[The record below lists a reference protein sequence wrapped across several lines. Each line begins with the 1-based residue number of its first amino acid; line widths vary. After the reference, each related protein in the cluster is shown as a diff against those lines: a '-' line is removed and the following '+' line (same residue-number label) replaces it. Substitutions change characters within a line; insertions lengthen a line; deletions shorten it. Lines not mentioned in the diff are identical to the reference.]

1 MRGHSIL
8 IASWALAV
16 SIILNGRQ
24 LCSGCFLEEKHA
36 LLDFKASLN
45 VTTNAHL
52 ILSSWTGKEGD
63 GANADCCTWERVKCS
78 NITGRI
84 VELHLS
90 YLQESMLDYWYVNI
104 NISTFI
110 PLKDLRTLDLSNN
123 GFQGDVTGCRNWAK
137 LQNLESLYLGNWNNF
152 NNNIIPCITAITEL
166 KRLSLRHLGLEGSFP
181 IEDFKRLEKLEF
193 LDLSY
198 NQFSGSM
205 SFKELKLEN
214 LKVLNL
220 EYTKFNKLSDIE
232 ALTSLKALSLNG
244 IGINDSSVLQG
255 ICSLKNLDELHLS
268 DNNFYGPVPMCFR
281 NLTSLRVLDL
291 SNNILSGN
299 IPAALITPLVHLE
312 YLSLSGNLF
321 GGSFSF
327 NSLGNHS
334 KLQGFELGPLNNDS
348 HVDTEDLALPP
359 PFQLK
364 ALYLSGC
371 NLNNQTRQIP
381 SFLLYQKEMQILDLS
396 SNKLVGEIPTWLL
409 QNNTNFEVL
418 VLKDNSFT
426 GPFLVDDSL
435 GINLSQLDISNN
447 DVSGKVPQNIGLSFP
462 FLEWL
467 NLSGNSFEANI
478 PQSLGNLT
486 WADSIDLS
494 HNKFSGEVPSQIGT
508 GCLGLRILVLS
519 YNNLHGNFPSGSTNL
534 TSLEFLHLDN
544 NHFIGSISHGLS
556 RSPSLYWLD
565 ISNNS
570 FQGKI
575 PSWIGN
581 FSYLKGL
588 DMSANLLE
596 GSLPDAICKL
606 SHLEF
611 LDLSKNQL
619 IGPLPACSELTSLKF
634 IHLHHNM
641 ISGPISNMLS
651 GSFNLMTLDLGY
663 NKLSG
668 GIPRYIGKLKELR
681 VLLLGGNELLGH
693 IPLHLCQLQNV
704 TIMDLSQNKF
714 SGPLPTCFNNISFGR
729 GQFSTDAF
737 FAYDQP
743 FSSDYAINLPFLAME
758 IYSSEYSITF
768 SEQEKV
774 IFITK
779 SRSEHYAGNILNFMS
794 GLDLSCNQLIGAI
807 PPEFGDLRH
816 IRALNLSHNY
826 LQGSIPS
833 RLSMLNQIE
842 SLDLSYND
850 LSGEIPSEL
859 ASLTTLSIF
868 NVSFNNLS
876 GRVPDTWQFANFDES
891 NYRGNPGLCGPLLK
905 RSCNPFA
912 PHPENVGD
920 QDIEVD
926 GAIDVAAFTWS
937 FFASYMVIVISLV
950 VILCVSPYYRRAWFF
965 YIDYWILSRFYEYC
979 RSRSSEKKQTWKVFN
994 WNMRRR

>member
-8 IASWALAV
+8 IASWAVVV
-16 SIILNGRQ
+16 SIILNGGL

-63 GANADCCTWERVKCS
+63 GANADCCTWEGVKCS

-84 VELHLS
+84 VEADLS
-90 YLQESMLDYWYVNI
+90 FLRENMDEDWYV

-123 GFQGDVTGCRNWAK
+123 YFNSEVTGCRNWAK
-137 LQNLESLYLGNWNNF
+137 LQNLKSLYLDWNNF
-152 NNNIIPCITAITEL
+152 NNSIIPCISAITEL
-166 KRLSLRHLGLEGSFP
+166 KRLSLSNLNLEGSFP
-181 IEDFKRLEKLEF
+181 IEEFKRLEKLEF
-193 LDLSY
+193 LDLSG
-198 NQFSGSM
+198 NQLSGSL

-214 LKVLNL
+214 LKVLKL
-220 EYTKFNKLSDIE
+220 EYTNFNKLSDVE
-232 ALTSLKALSLNG
+232 ALTSLKALSLYD

-255 ICSLKNLDELHLS
+255 ICSLKNLHELDLS
-268 DNNFYGPVPMCFR
+268 RNNFYGPVPMCFR
-281 NLTSLRVLDL
+281 NLTSLRLLDL

-321 GGSFSF
+321 G
-327 NSLGNHS
+327 
-334 KLQGFELGPLNNDS
+334 D
-348 HVDTEDLALPP
+348 
-359 PFQLK
+359 
-364 ALYLSGC
+364 
-371 NLNNQTRQIP
+371 
-381 SFLLYQKEMQILDLS
+381 
-396 SNKLVGEIPTWLL
+396 
-409 QNNTNFEVL
+409 
-418 VLKDNSFT
+418 
-426 GPFLVDDSL
+426 
-435 GINLSQLDISNN
+435 
-447 DVSGKVPQNIGLSFP
+447 
-462 FLEWL
+462 
-467 NLSGNSFEANI
+467 
-478 PQSLGNLT
+478 
-486 WADSIDLS
+486 
-494 HNKFSGEVPSQIGT
+494 
-508 GCLGLRILVLS
+508 
-519 YNNLHGNFPSGSTNL
+519 
-534 TSLEFLHLDN
+534 
-544 NHFIGSISHGLS
+544 
-556 RSPSLYWLD
+556 
-565 ISNNS
+565 
-570 FQGKI
+570 
-575 PSWIGN
+575 
-581 FSYLKGL
+581 
-588 DMSANLLE
+588 
-596 GSLPDAICKL
+596 
-606 SHLEF
+606 LEF

-714 SGPLPTCFNNISFGR
+714 SGPLPTCFNKISFGS
-729 GQFSTDAF
+729 GQFSKDAF
-737 FAYDQP
+737 FTNDPSFRESERFPGYP
-743 FSSDYAINLPFLAME
+743 RSHFLAMK
-758 IYSSEYSITF
+758 IRWSEYYITF
-768 SEQEKV
+768 SDQENV
-774 IFITK
+774 IFTTK
-779 SRSEHYAGNILNFMS
+779 RRSERYAGNILNFMS

-833 RLSMLNQIE
+833 RLSMLNLVE
-842 SLDLSYND
+842 SLDLSYNNF
-850 LSGEIPSEL
+850 SGEIPSEL
-859 ASLTTLSIF
+859 ASLNFLSIF
-868 NVSFNNLS
+868 NVSYNNLS
-876 GRVPDTWQFANFDES
+876 GRVPDTGEFATFDDS

-926 GAIDVAAFTWS
+926 GAIDVAAFYWS
-937 FFASYMVIVISLV
+937 FFASYMVIVISFV
-950 VILCVSPYYRRAWFF
+950 VILCVSPYYRRAWSF

-979 RSRSSEKKQTWKVFN
+979 GSRSSEKKQTWKVFN

>member
-8 IASWALAV
+8 IASWALVV
-16 SIILNGRQ
+16 SIILNGGL

-63 GANADCCTWERVKCS
+63 GANADCCTWERVRCS

-90 YLQESMLDYWYVNI
+90 NLQENMYEDWYVNI

-110 PLKDLRTLDLSNN
+110 PLKDLRTLDLRGNYFNSE
-123 GFQGDVTGCRNWAK
+123 VT
-137 LQNLESLYLGNWNNF
+137 
-152 NNNIIPCITAITEL
+152 
-166 KRLSLRHLGLEGSFP
+166 
-181 IEDFKRLEKLEF
+181 
-193 LDLSY
+193 
-198 NQFSGSM
+198 
-205 SFKELKLEN
+205 
-214 LKVLNL
+214 
-220 EYTKFNKLSDIE
+220 
-232 ALTSLKALSLNG
+232 
-244 IGINDSSVLQG
+244 G
-255 ICSLKNLDELHLS
+255 ICSLKNLHELDVSH
-268 DNNFYGPVPMCFR
+268 NNFYGPIPMCFR
-281 NLTSLRVLDL
+281 NLTSLRHLDL

-334 KLQGFELGPLNNDS
+334 KLQGFKLGPLNNDS

-364 ALYLSGC
+364 GLYLSGC
-371 NLNNQTRQIP
+371 NLNNRTRKIP
-381 SFLLYQKEMQILDLS
+381 SFLLYQKEMRILDLS
-396 SNKLVGEIPTWLL
+396 SNKLVGQIPTWLL
-409 QNNTNFEVL
+409 QNNTNLEVL

-435 GINLSQLDISNN
+435 GINLIQLDISNN

-462 FLEWL
+462 ALRWL
-467 NLSGNSFEANI
+467 SLSGNSLEANI

-486 WADSIDLS
+486 MAETIDLS
-494 HNKFSGEVPSQIGT
+494 HNMFSGEVPSQIGT
-508 GCLGLRILVLS
+508 GCLRLRILVLS

-534 TSLEFLHLDN
+534 TSLETLHLDN

-556 RSPSLYWLD
+556 RSPSLSWLD

-581 FSYLKGL
+581 FSYLKAL

-596 GSLPDAICKL
+596 
-606 SHLEF
+606 
-611 LDLSKNQL
+611 DLSKNQL

-634 IHLHHNM
+634 LHLHHNM

-651 GSFNLMTLDLGY
+651 GSFNLTTLDLGY

-668 GIPRYIGKLKELR
+668 GVPRYIGKLKELR
-681 VLLLGGNELLGH
+681 FLLLGGNELLGH

-714 SGPLPTCFNNISFGR
+714 SGPLPTCFNNISFGS

-737 FAYDQP
+737 FKYDQTFAFP
-743 FSSDYAINLPFLAME
+743 IYFPVLAN
-758 IYSSEYSITF
+758 SEYSLTF
-768 SEQEKV
+768 SEQEIV
-774 IFITK
+774 IFTTK

-833 RLSMLNQIE
+833 RLSMLNLVE
-842 SLDLSYND
+842 SLDLSYNNF
-850 LSGEIPSEL
+850 SGEIPSEL
-859 ASLTTLSIF
+859 ASLNFLSIF
-868 NVSFNNLS
+868 NVSYNNLS
-876 GRVPDTWQFANFDES
+876 GRVPDTGEFANFDDR

-926 GAIDVAAFTWS
+926 GAIDVAAFAWS

-950 VILCVSPYYRRAWFF
+950 VILCVSPYYRRAWSF
-965 YIDYWILSRFYEYC
+965 YIDYWILSRFYEYY

>member
-1 MRGHSIL
+1 M
-8 IASWALAV
+8 
-16 SIILNGRQ
+16 
-24 LCSGCFLEEKHA
+24 
-36 LLDFKASLN
+36 
-45 VTTNAHL
+45 
-52 ILSSWTGKEGD
+52 
-63 GANADCCTWERVKCS
+63 
-78 NITGRI
+78 
-84 VELHLS
+84 
-90 YLQESMLDYWYVNI
+90 
-104 NISTFI
+104 
-110 PLKDLRTLDLSNN
+110 
-123 GFQGDVTGCRNWAK
+123 
-137 LQNLESLYLGNWNNF
+137 
-152 NNNIIPCITAITEL
+152 
-166 KRLSLRHLGLEGSFP
+166 GLEGSFP

-193 LDLSY
+193 LDLAGNRFSGSMSFKEFKRPEKLEFLDLSG

-214 LKVLNL
+214 LKGLNL
-220 EYTKFNKLSDIE
+220 GYTKFNKLSDIE

-244 IGINDSSVLQG
+244 IGINDSSVVQG
-255 ICSLKNLDELHLS
+255 ICSLKNLDELQLS
-268 DNNFYGPVPMCFR
+268 DNKFYGPVPMCFR

-291 SNNILSGN
+291 SKNILSGN

-364 ALYLSGC
+364 DLYLSGC
-371 NLNNQTRQIP
+371 NLNNQTQKIP

-396 SNKLVGEIPTWLL
+396 SNKLVGQIPTWLL
-409 QNNTNFEVL
+409 QNNTNLEVL

-435 GINLSQLDISNN
+435 GTNLIQLDISNN

-462 FLEWL
+462 FLRWL

-478 PQSLGNLT
+478 PHSLGNLT
-486 WADSIDLS
+486 MARSIDLS

-508 GCLGLRILVLS
+508 GCLALRILVLS

-534 TSLEFLHLDN
+534 TSLQILHLDN
-544 NHFIGSISHGLS
+544 NRFNGSISHGLS
-556 RSPSLYWLD
+556 RSPSLSLLD

-581 FSYLKGL
+581 FSSLKAL

-619 IGPLPACSELTSLKF
+619 IGPLPACSELTSLMF

-651 GSFNLMTLDLGY
+651 GSFNLTTLDLGY

-693 IPLHLCQLQNV
+693 IPLHLCQLQKV

-743 FSSDYAINLPFLAME
+743 FGIKFVANLPFLAME
-758 IYSSEYSITF
+758 IFSSEYSIAF

-774 IFITK
+774 IFTTK

-807 PPEFGDLRH
+807 PPKFGDLRH

-876 GRVPDTWQFANFDES
+876 GRVPDTWQFASFDES

-926 GAIDVAAFTWS
+926 GAIDVAAFAWS

-950 VILCVSPYYRRAWFF
+950 VILCVSPYYRRAWSF

-979 RSRSSEKKQTWKVFN
+979 RSRSLEKKQTWKVFN
-994 WNMRRR
+994 WNVRRR

>member
-1 MRGHSIL
+1 MG
-8 IASWALAV
+8 
-16 SIILNGRQ
+16 
-24 LCSGCFLEEKHA
+24 
-36 LLDFKASLN
+36 LD
-45 VTTNAHL
+45 
-52 ILSSWTGKEGD
+52 E
-63 GANADCCTWERVKCS
+63 
-78 NITGRI
+78 
-84 VELHLS
+84 
-90 YLQESMLDYWYVNI
+90 
-104 NISTFI
+104 
-110 PLKDLRTLDLSNN
+110 
-123 GFQGDVTGCRNWAK
+123 
-137 LQNLESLYLGNWNNF
+137 
-152 NNNIIPCITAITEL
+152 
-166 KRLSLRHLGLEGSFP
+166 
-181 IEDFKRLEKLEF
+181 FKRLEKLEF
-193 LDLSY
+193 LDLSG
-198 NQFSGSM
+198 NQLSGSL

-220 EYTKFNKLSDIE
+220 EYTNFNKLSDVE
-232 ALTSLKALSLNG
+232 ALTSLKALSLND

-255 ICSLKNLDELHLS
+255 ICSLKNLHELDLS
-268 DNNFYGPVPMCFR
+268 RNNFYGPVPMCFR
-281 NLTSLRVLDL
+281 NLTSLRLLDL

-327 NSLGNHS
+327 SSLGNHS
-334 KLQGFELGPLNNDS
+334 KLQGFKLGPLNNDS

-371 NLNNQTRQIP
+371 NLNNQTRKIP
-381 SFLLYQKEMQILDLS
+381 SFLLYQKEMQNLDLS
-396 SNKLVGEIPTWLL
+396 SNKLVGQIPTWLL
-409 QNNTNFEVL
+409 QNNTNLEVL

-435 GINLSQLDISNN
+435 GKYLRQLDISNN
-447 DVSGKVPQNIGLSFP
+447 DVSGKVPQNIGLSFSS
-462 FLEWL
+462 LQWL

-486 WADSIDLS
+486 WAESIDLS
-494 HNKFSGEVPSQIGT
+494 HNTFSGEV
-508 GCLGLRILVLS
+508 
-519 YNNLHGNFPSGSTNL
+519 L
-534 TSLEFLHLDN
+534 T
-544 NHFIGSISHGLS
+544 
-556 RSPSLYWLD
+556 Y
-565 ISNNS
+565 
-570 FQGKI
+570 
-575 PSWIGN
+575 
-581 FSYLKGL
+581 
-588 DMSANLLE
+588 
-596 GSLPDAICKL
+596 AICKL
-606 SHLEF
+606 SDLEF

-668 GIPRYIGKLKELR
+668 GIPPLKTCCGTNQLI
-681 VLLLGGNELLGH
+681 LPIAGNLG
-693 IPLHLCQLQNV
+693 
-704 TIMDLSQNKF
+704 
-714 SGPLPTCFNNISFGR
+714 
-729 GQFSTDAF
+729 F
-737 FAYDQP
+737 FE
-743 FSSDYAINLPFLAME
+743 SDYSSCSQINREPLAEMVGAEQDPQCRHVNHFSEAHGNRPVKIIPTQVKFME
-758 IYSSEYSITF
+758 ILQTANSCPKTKFIVRFSYSN
-768 SEQEKV
+768 KNV
-774 IFITK
+774 IFTTK
-779 SRSEHYAGNILNFMS
+779 SRSERYAGNILNFMS

-833 RLSMLNQIE
+833 RLSMLNLVE
-842 SLDLSYND
+842 SLDLSYNNF
-850 LSGEIPSEL
+850 SGEIPSEL
-859 ASLTTLSIF
+859 ASLNFLSIF
-868 NVSFNNLS
+868 NVSYNNLS
-876 GRVPDTWQFANFDES
+876 GRVPDTGEFATFDDS

-926 GAIDVAAFTWS
+926 GAIDVAAFYWS
-937 FFASYMVIVISLV
+937 FFASYMVIVISFV
-950 VILCVSPYYRRAWFF
+950 VILCVSPYYRRAWSF

-979 RSRSSEKKQTWKVFN
+979 GSRSSEKKQTWKVFN

>member
-24 LCSGCFLEEKHA
+24 LCSGCFSEEKHA

-63 GANADCCTWERVKCS
+63 GANDDCCTWERVKCS

-84 VELHLS
+84 VELHLRN
-90 YLQESMLDYWYVNI
+90 LLDEDWYVNI

-110 PLKDLRTLDLSNN
+110 PLKDLRALDLSGNDFN
-123 GFQGDVTGCRNWAK
+123 SEVT
-137 LQNLESLYLGNWNNF
+137 
-152 NNNIIPCITAITEL
+152 
-166 KRLSLRHLGLEGSFP
+166 
-181 IEDFKRLEKLEF
+181 
-193 LDLSY
+193 
-198 NQFSGSM
+198 
-205 SFKELKLEN
+205 ELKLEN

-220 EYTKFNKLSDIE
+220 ENTNVNKLSGIE
-232 ALTSLKALSLNG
+232 ALTSLKTLSLRR

-255 ICSLKNLDELHLS
+255 ICSLKNLNELDLS
-268 DNNFYGPVPMCFR
+268 RNNFYGPIPMCFR

-291 SNNILSGN
+291 SNNILIGN

-334 KLQGFELGPLNNDS
+334 KLQWFELGPLNNDS

-364 ALYLSGC
+364 VLYLSGC
-371 NLNNQTRQIP
+371 NLNNQTRKIP

-396 SNKLVGEIPTWLL
+396 SNKLAGQIPTWLL

-435 GINLSQLDISNN
+435 EIGLRRLDISNN

-462 FLEWL
+462 YLWYL
-467 NLSGNSFEANI
+467 NLSRNSLEANI

-486 WADSIDLS
+486 EALSIDLS
-494 HNKFSGEVPSQIGT
+494 HNKFSGEVPGQIGT
-508 GCLGLRILVLS
+508 GCLALYMLVLS

-534 TSLEFLHLDN
+534 TSLAFLHLDN

-714 SGPLPTCFNNISFGR
+714 SGPLPTCFNNISFGS

-737 FAYDQP
+737 FKYDQP
-743 FSSDYAINLPFLAME
+743 FAFPINLPFLAN
-758 IYSSEYSITF
+758 SEYS
-768 SEQEKV
+768 
-774 IFITK
+774 
-779 SRSEHYAGNILNFMS
+779 
-794 GLDLSCNQLIGAI
+794 
-807 PPEFGDLRH
+807 
-816 IRALNLSHNY
+816 
-826 LQGSIPS
+826 
-833 RLSMLNQIE
+833 
-842 SLDLSYND
+842 
-850 LSGEIPSEL
+850 
-859 ASLTTLSIF
+859 
-868 NVSFNNLS
+868 
-876 GRVPDTWQFANFDES
+876 
-891 NYRGNPGLCGPLLK
+891 
-905 RSCNPFA
+905 
-912 PHPENVGD
+912 
-920 QDIEVD
+920 
-926 GAIDVAAFTWS
+926 
-937 FFASYMVIVISLV
+937 
-950 VILCVSPYYRRAWFF
+950 
-965 YIDYWILSRFYEYC
+965 
-979 RSRSSEKKQTWKVFN
+979 
-994 WNMRRR
+994 

>member
-1 MRGHSIL
+1 MIQ
-8 IASWALAV
+8 
-16 SIILNGRQ
+16 N
-24 LCSGCFLEEKHA
+24 HA
-36 LLDFKASLN
+36 
-45 VTTNAHL
+45 
-52 ILSSWTGKEGD
+52 
-63 GANADCCTWERVKCS
+63 
-78 NITGRI
+78 
-84 VELHLS
+84 
-90 YLQESMLDYWYVNI
+90 
-104 NISTFI
+104 
-110 PLKDLRTLDLSNN
+110 
-123 GFQGDVTGCRNWAK
+123 GCRNWAK
-137 LQNLESLYLGNWNNF
+137 LQNLESLYLDDNSF
-152 NNNIIPCITAITEL
+152 NNSIIPCITAITEL
-166 KRLSLRHLGLEGSFP
+166 KRLSLRDLDLEGSFP

-193 LDLSY
+193 LDLGD

-232 ALTSLKALSLNG
+232 ALTSLKALSLRR

-291 SNNILSGN
+291 SYNHLSGN

-321 GGSFSF
+321 GGFFSF
-327 NSLGNHS
+327 NSLANHS
-334 KLQGFELGPLNNDS
+334 KLQVFELVPQSNDL

-364 ALYLSGC
+364 GLYLSGC
-371 NLNNQTRQIP
+371 NLNNRTRKIP
-381 SFLLYQKEMQILDLS
+381 SFLLYQKEMQNLDLS
-396 SNKLVGEIPTWLL
+396 SNKLVGQIPTWLL

-418 VLKDNSFT
+418 VLNDNSFT

-435 GINLSQLDISNN
+435 RINLLRLDISDN
-447 DVSGKVPQNIGLSFP
+447 DVSGKVPRNIGLSFP
-462 FLEWL
+462 SLWYL

-486 WADSIDLS
+486 WAISIDLS
-494 HNKFSGEVPSQIGT
+494 HNKFSGEVPGQIGT
-508 GCLGLRILVLS
+508 GCLALTILVLS

-534 TSLEFLHLDN
+534 TSLEFLQLDN
-544 NHFIGSISHGLS
+544 NRFNGSISHGLS
-556 RSPSLYWLD
+556 RSPSLSWLD

-581 FSYLKGL
+581 FSYLDAL

-714 SGPLPTCFNNISFGR
+714 SGPLPTCFNKISFGS
-729 GQFSTDAF
+729 GQFSKDAF
-737 FAYDQP
+737 FTYEPYGEGESYLEYPGSHFLDMWI
-743 FSSDYAINLPFLAME
+743 SWSD
-758 IYSSEYSITF
+758 YSITS

-794 GLDLSCNQLIGAI
+794 GLDLSCNQLIGAV

-833 RLSMLNQIE
+833 RLSMLNLVE
-842 SLDLSYND
+842 SLDLSYNNF
-850 LSGEIPSEL
+850 SGEIPSEL
-859 ASLTTLSIF
+859 ASLNFLSIF
-868 NVSFNNLS
+868 NVSYNNLS
-876 GRVPDTWQFANFDES
+876 GRVPDTGEFANFDDS

-905 RSCNPFA
+905 KSCNPFA

-926 GAIDVAAFTWS
+926 GAIDVAAFAWS

-950 VILCVSPYYRRAWFF
+950 VILCVSPYYRRAWSF
-965 YIDYWILSRFYEYC
+965 YIDYWILSRFHEYC

>member
-1 MRGHSIL
+1 M
-8 IASWALAV
+8 
-16 SIILNGRQ
+16 
-24 LCSGCFLEEKHA
+24 
-36 LLDFKASLN
+36 
-45 VTTNAHL
+45 
-52 ILSSWTGKEGD
+52 
-63 GANADCCTWERVKCS
+63 
-78 NITGRI
+78 
-84 VELHLS
+84 
-90 YLQESMLDYWYVNI
+90 
-104 NISTFI
+104 
-110 PLKDLRTLDLSNN
+110 
-123 GFQGDVTGCRNWAK
+123 
-137 LQNLESLYLGNWNNF
+137 
-152 NNNIIPCITAITEL
+152 
-166 KRLSLRHLGLEGSFP
+166 GL
-181 IEDFKRLEKLEF
+181 EDFKRLEKLEF
-193 LDLSY
+193 LDLSG
-198 NQFSGSM
+198 NQFSGSL

-214 LKVLNL
+214 LKGLNL
-220 EYTKFNKLSDIE
+220 GYTKFNKLSDIE

-244 IGINDSSVLQG
+244 IGINDSSVVQG
-255 ICSLKNLDELHLS
+255 ICSLKNLDELQLS
-268 DNNFYGPVPMCFR
+268 DNKFYGPVPMCFR

-291 SNNILSGN
+291 SKNILSGN

-364 ALYLSGC
+364 DLYLSGC
-371 NLNNQTRQIP
+371 NLNNQTRTIP

-396 SNKLVGEIPTWLL
+396 SNKLVGQIPTWLL

-426 GPFLVDDSL
+426 GPFLVDDSRE
-435 GINLSQLDISNN
+435 IKLSRLDISNN
-447 DVSGKVPQNIGLSFP
+447 DV
-462 FLEWL
+462 
-467 NLSGNSFEANI
+467 
-478 PQSLGNLT
+478 
-486 WADSIDLS
+486 
-494 HNKFSGEVPSQIGT
+494 SGEVPSQIGT
-508 GCLGLRILVLS
+508 GCLRLRILVLS

-575 PSWIGN
+575 PSWIGK
-581 FSYLKGL
+581 FSHLKGL

-596 GSLPDAICKL
+596 GSLPEAICKL
-606 SHLEF
+606 SYLAF

-729 GQFSTDAF
+729 GQFSTDAL
-737 FAYDQP
+737 FAYAELLGIE
-743 FSSDYAINLPFLAME
+743 FVINLPFLAIE
-758 IYSSEYSITF
+758 ITSSEDSITF
-768 SEQEKV
+768 SQQEKV
-774 IFITK
+774 IFTTK
-779 SRSEHYAGNILNFMS
+779 SRSEHYAGNILNYMS

-807 PPEFGDLRH
+807 PPEFGDLIH
-816 IRALNLSHNY
+816 IRALKLSHNY

-842 SLDLSYND
+842 SLDLSYNNF
-850 LSGEIPSEL
+850 SGEIPSKL
-859 ASLTTLSIF
+859 ASLNFMSKF

-876 GRVPDTWQFANFDES
+876 GRVPDTGEFATFDDS

-926 GAIDVAAFTWS
+926 GAIDVAAFAWS
-937 FFASYMVIVISLV
+937 FFASYMVMVISFV
-950 VILCVSPYYRRAWFF
+950 VILC
-965 YIDYWILSRFYEYC
+965 
-979 RSRSSEKKQTWKVFN
+979 
-994 WNMRRR
+994 

>member
-1 MRGHSIL
+1 M
-8 IASWALAV
+8 
-16 SIILNGRQ
+16 SIIVVATLGLGSSSSSSSVNDDRNTIGHLEVWFTPRRLSGSVVGISTGVTTIAVGRVKPKEQSSALLSFFPHCLERVIRRHSSVNYSRRLRQ
-24 LCSGCFLEEKHA
+24 L
-36 LLDFKASLN
+36 
-45 VTTNAHL
+45 
-52 ILSSWTGKEGD
+52 
-63 GANADCCTWERVKCS
+63 
-78 NITGRI
+78 
-84 VELHLS
+84 
-90 YLQESMLDYWYVNI
+90 
-104 NISTFI
+104 ST
-110 PLKDLRTLDLSNN
+110 
-123 GFQGDVTGCRNWAK
+123 
-137 LQNLESLYLGNWNNF
+137 
-152 NNNIIPCITAITEL
+152 
-166 KRLSLRHLGLEGSFP
+166 
-181 IEDFKRLEKLEF
+181 
-193 LDLSY
+193 
-198 NQFSGSM
+198 
-205 SFKELKLEN
+205 ELKLEN

-220 EYTKFNKLSDIE
+220 EYTNFNKLFDIE
-232 ALTSLKALSLNG
+232 ALTSLKALSLKD
-244 IGINDSSVLQG
+244 IGIDDSSVLQG

-299 IPAALITPLVHLE
+299 IPVALITSLVHLE

-371 NLNNQTRQIP
+371 NLNNQTRKIP
-381 SFLLYQKEMQILDLS
+381 SFLLYQKEMQALDLS
-396 SNKLVGEIPTWLL
+396 SNKLVGQIPTWLL

-435 GINLSQLDISNN
+435 EINLSQLDISNN
-447 DVSGKVPQNIGLSFP
+447 DVSGKVPRNIGLSFP
-462 FLEWL
+462 SLWYL

-486 WADSIDLS
+486 RAISIDLS
-494 HNKFSGEVPSQIGT
+494 HNKFSGEVPGQIGT
-508 GCLGLRILVLS
+508 GCLALRILVLS

-534 TSLEFLHLDN
+534 TSLDSLHLDN

-556 RSPSLYWLD
+556 RSPSLSWLD

-581 FSYLKGL
+581 FSYLKAL

-606 SHLEF
+606 SNLEF

-743 FSSDYAINLPFLAME
+743 LGTEYAINLPFLASE
-758 IYSSEYSITF
+758 IYSSEYFITF

-774 IFITK
+774 IFTTK

-842 SLDLSYND
+842 SLDLSYNNF
-850 LSGEIPSEL
+850 SGEIPSEL
-859 ASLTTLSIF
+859 TSLNFMSKF

-876 GRVPDTWQFANFDES
+876 GRVPDTGEFATFDDS

-926 GAIDVAAFTWS
+926 GAIDVAAFAWS
-937 FFASYMVIVISLV
+937 FFASYMVMVISFV
-950 VILCVSPYYRRAWFF
+950 VILCVSPYYRRAWSF
-965 YIDYWILSRFYEYC
+965 YIDYWILSRFYEYY
-979 RSRSSEKKQTWKVFN
+979 RSHSFEKKQTWKVFN

>member
-1 MRGHSIL
+1 
-8 IASWALAV
+8 
-16 SIILNGRQ
+16 
-24 LCSGCFLEEKHA
+24 
-36 LLDFKASLN
+36 
-45 VTTNAHL
+45 
-52 ILSSWTGKEGD
+52 
-63 GANADCCTWERVKCS
+63 
-78 NITGRI
+78 
-84 VELHLS
+84 
-90 YLQESMLDYWYVNI
+90 
-104 NISTFI
+104 
-110 PLKDLRTLDLSNN
+110 
-123 GFQGDVTGCRNWAK
+123 
-137 LQNLESLYLGNWNNF
+137 
-152 NNNIIPCITAITEL
+152 
-166 KRLSLRHLGLEGSFP
+166 
-181 IEDFKRLEKLEF
+181 
-193 LDLSY
+193 
-198 NQFSGSM
+198 
-205 SFKELKLEN
+205 
-214 LKVLNL
+214 
-220 EYTKFNKLSDIE
+220 
-232 ALTSLKALSLNG
+232 
-244 IGINDSSVLQG
+244 
-255 ICSLKNLDELHLS
+255 
-268 DNNFYGPVPMCFR
+268 MCFR

-327 NSLGNHS
+327 NSLANHS
-334 KLQGFELGPLNNDS
+334 KLQVFELVPQSNDL

-364 ALYLSGC
+364 VLYLSGC
-371 NLNNQTRQIP
+371 NLNNQTRRIP

-396 SNKLVGEIPTWLL
+396 SNKLVGQIPTWLL

-418 VLKDNSFT
+418 VLNDNSFT

-435 GINLSQLDISNN
+435 RINLLRLDISDN
-447 DVSGKVPQNIGLSFP
+447 DVSGKVPQNIGLSYP
-462 FLEWL
+462 FLQSL

-478 PQSLGNLT
+478 PHSLGNLT
-486 WADSIDLS
+486 MAISIDLS
-494 HNKFSGEVPSQIGT
+494 HNKFSGEVPGQIGT
-508 GCLGLRILVLS
+508 GCLRLRILVLS

-534 TSLEFLHLDN
+534 TSLQFLHLDN

-556 RSPSLYWLD
+556 RSPRLSWLD

-581 FSYLKGL
+581 FSYLKAL

-596 GSLPDAICKL
+596 GSIPDAICKL

-681 VLLLGGNELLGH
+681 VLLLGGNGLHGD

-737 FAYDQP
+737 FAYGRYSVIDP
-743 FSSDYAINLPFLAME
+743 SSINLPFLAME
-758 IYSSEYSITF
+758 IISSEYYITTF

-774 IFITK
+774 IFTTK

-859 ASLTTLSIF
+859 ASLNFLSIF
-868 NVSFNNLS
+868 NVSYNNLS
-876 GRVPDTWQFANFDES
+876 GRVPDTGEFANFDDS

-920 QDIEVD
+920 EDLEVD
-926 GAIDVAAFTWS
+926 GAIDVAAFAWS

-950 VILCVSPYYRRAWFF
+950 VILCVSPYYRRAWSF

-979 RSRSSEKKQTWKVFN
+979 RSHSFKKSKHGKCSIGT
-994 WNMRRR
+994 

>member
-16 SIILNGRQ
+16 SIILNRRQ

-63 GANADCCTWERVKCS
+63 GANDDCCTWERVKCS

-90 YLQESMLDYWYVNI
+90 YLPENMYVDWTDRYV

-123 GFQGDVTGCRNWAK
+123 LFNGEVT
-137 LQNLESLYLGNWNNF
+137 
-152 NNNIIPCITAITEL
+152 
-166 KRLSLRHLGLEGSFP
+166 
-181 IEDFKRLEKLEF
+181 
-193 LDLSY
+193 
-198 NQFSGSM
+198 
-205 SFKELKLEN
+205 
-214 LKVLNL
+214 
-220 EYTKFNKLSDIE
+220 
-232 ALTSLKALSLNG
+232 
-244 IGINDSSVLQG
+244 G
-255 ICSLKNLDELHLS
+255 ICSLKNLHELDVSH
-268 DNNFYGPVPMCFR
+268 NNFYGPTPMCFR

-291 SNNILSGN
+291 SNNILRGN

-348 HVDTEDLALPP
+348 HVDTEDLALLP

-364 ALYLSGC
+364 VLYLSGC
-371 NLNNQTRQIP
+371 NLNNRTRKIP

-396 SNKLVGEIPTWLL
+396 SNKLVGQIPTWLL
-409 QNNTNFEVL
+409 QNNANLEAL

-435 GINLSQLDISNN
+435 GINLIQLGISNN

-462 FLEWL
+462 AVWYL
-467 NLSGNSFEANI
+467 NLSRNSFEANI
-478 PQSLGNLT
+478 SHSLGNLT
-486 WADSIDLS
+486 MAETIDLS
-494 HNKFSGEVPSQIGT
+494 HNMFSGEVPSQIGT
-508 GCLGLRILVLS
+508 GCLRLRILVLS

-556 RSPSLYWLD
+556 RSPSLTWLD

-581 FSYLKGL
+581 FSSLEAL

-619 IGPLPACSELTSLKF
+619 IGPLPACSELTSLMF

-681 VLLLGGNELLGH
+681 VLLLGGNELHGH

-714 SGPLPTCFNNISFGR
+714 SGPLPTCFNKISFGS
-729 GQFSTDAF
+729 GQFSKDAF
-737 FAYDQP
+737 T
-743 FSSDYAINLPFLAME
+743 INLHFSAVE
-758 IYSSEYSITF
+758 IIWSEHYMTTF

-774 IFITK
+774 IFTTK
-779 SRSEHYAGNILNFMS
+779 NRSEHYAGNILNFMS

-807 PPEFGDLRH
+807 PPEFGDLRR

-859 ASLTTLSIF
+859 ASLNFLSIF
-868 NVSFNNLS
+868 NVSYNNLS
-876 GRVPDTWQFANFDES
+876 GRVPDTGEFANFDDS

-920 QDIEVD
+920 EDLEVD
-926 GAIDVAAFTWS
+926 GAIDVAAFAWS

-950 VILCVSPYYRRAWFF
+950 VLFF
-965 YIDYWILSRFYEYC
+965 R
-979 RSRSSEKKQTWKVFN
+979 EKANMESVQLEHEKEMN
-994 WNMRRR
+994 WS

>member
-63 GANADCCTWERVKCS
+63 GANADCCTWEGVKCS

-84 VELHLS
+84 VELRLS
-90 YLQESMLDYWYVNI
+90 YLRENMDEDWYVNI

-110 PLKDLRTLDLSNN
+110 PLKDLRALDLSRNF
-123 GFQGDVTGCRNWAK
+123 FQGEVT
-137 LQNLESLYLGNWNNF
+137 
-152 NNNIIPCITAITEL
+152 
-166 KRLSLRHLGLEGSFP
+166 
-181 IEDFKRLEKLEF
+181 DFKRLEKLEF
-193 LDLSY
+193 LDLSG
-198 NQFSGSM
+198 NQLSGSL

-220 EYTKFNKLSDIE
+220 EYTNFNKLSDVE
-232 ALTSLKALSLNG
+232 ALTSLKALSLNV

-255 ICSLKNLDELHLS
+255 ICSLKNLHELHLS
-268 DNNFYGPVPMCFR
+268 RNNFYGPVPMCFR
-281 NLTSLRVLDL
+281 NLTSLRLLDL

-299 IPAALITPLVHLE
+299 IPAALITPLVHLG

-327 NSLGNHS
+327 SSLGNHS
-334 KLQGFELGPLNNDS
+334 KLQGFKLGPLNNDS

-371 NLNNQTRQIP
+371 NLNNQTRKIP
-381 SFLLYQKEMQILDLS
+381 SFLLYQKEMQNLDLS
-396 SNKLVGEIPTWLL
+396 SNKLVGQIPTWLL
-409 QNNTNFEVL
+409 QNNTNLEVL

-435 GINLSQLDISNN
+435 GKYLRQLDISNN

-462 FLEWL
+462 SLQWL

-486 WADSIDLS
+486 WAESIDLS
-494 HNKFSGEVPSQIGT
+494 HNMFSGEVPGQIGT
-508 GCLGLRILVLS
+508 GCLFLRILVLS

-556 RSPSLYWLD
+556 RSPSLSLLD

-581 FSYLKGL
+581 FSDLNGL
-588 DMSANLLE
+588 DMSTNLLE

-606 SHLEF
+606 SDLEF

-714 SGPLPTCFNNISFGR
+714 SGPLPTCFNKISFGS
-729 GQFSTDAF
+729 GQFSKDAF
-737 FAYDQP
+737 FKY
-743 FSSDYAINLPFLAME
+743 
-758 IYSSEYSITF
+758 
-768 SEQEKV
+768 
-774 IFITK
+774 
-779 SRSEHYAGNILNFMS
+779 
-794 GLDLSCNQLIGAI
+794 QL
-807 PPEFGDLRH
+807 F
-816 IRALNLSHNY
+816 
-826 LQGSIPS
+826 
-833 RLSMLNQIE
+833 
-842 SLDLSYND
+842 
-850 LSGEIPSEL
+850 
-859 ASLTTLSIF
+859 F
-868 NVSFNNLS
+868 
-876 GRVPDTWQFANFDES
+876 
-891 NYRGNPGLCGPLLK
+891 
-905 RSCNPFA
+905 
-912 PHPENVGD
+912 PHTP
-920 QDIEVD
+920 
-926 GAIDVAAFTWS
+926 S
-937 FFASYMVIVISLV
+937 FFGHG
-950 VILCVSPYYRRAWFF
+950 
-965 YIDYWILSRFYEYC
+965 
-979 RSRSSEKKQTWKVFN
+979 
-994 WNMRRR
+994 